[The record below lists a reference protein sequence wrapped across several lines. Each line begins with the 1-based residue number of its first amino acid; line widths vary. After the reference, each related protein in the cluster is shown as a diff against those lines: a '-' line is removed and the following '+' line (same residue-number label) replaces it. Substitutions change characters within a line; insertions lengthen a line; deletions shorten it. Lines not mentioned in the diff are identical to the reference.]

1 LTQAPVATTTE
12 RTVVFVIDDDASV
25 REALHDLLNS
35 VGLEVQAFGS
45 IQEFLQSRRP
55 DAPGCIVLDVR
66 LPGPSGLEFQRGMA
80 ESGVRL
86 PIIFISGHSDIAM
99 SVRAMK
105 LGAVEFLTKPLREQE
120 LLDAIQV
127 AVERDRLRRQGDSAL
142 AELKARFASLTLRER
157 EVFALVVTGRL
168 NKQIAAELDLS
179 EMTVKVHRSQITRK
193 MQAKSLVALVRI
205 ADKLGVSGAGS

>member
-1 LTQAPVATTTE
+1 
-12 RTVVFVIDDDASV
+12 VFVIDDDASV

-35 VGLEVQAFGS
+35 VGLEAQAFGS
-45 IQEFLQSRRP
+45 IQEFLQSQRP

-66 LPGPSGLEFQRGMA
+66 LPGPSGLEFQRGIA

-127 AVERDRLRRQGDSAL
+127 AVERDRLRRQEDSAL